1 MNLKAHT
8 KKHLDKTL
16 GLVQYGKTKVAAIAG
31 LSLATIGTAH
41 AGGGGTG
48 GGGATAAFSSL
59 QSQASDFASDAWPV
73 VTAVVG
79 SLVAISM
86 FKKFANRA
94 S

>member
-16 GLVQYGKTKVAAIAG
+16 TLAQRGQAKIATAAG
-31 LSLATIGTAH
+31 LALASIGTAH
-41 AGGGGTG
+41 AGGDG
-48 GGGATAAFSSL
+48 GGSASAAFTTL

-79 SLVAISM
+79 GLVAISM